1 MSDDPRRRPT
11 LAQIAQEAHTSI
23 PTVSKVLNGRSD
35 VSGTMR
41 VRVMSVAA
49 TLGYR
54 APGTRKHTGEPLTAL
69 IDLVLSGVEGTWAN
83 RALSGVE
90 RAAFEAGLD
99 VIVTLASADDG
110 EWLERLLAR
119 GSQGAVLA
127 LVPATTQQL
136 AILDAARIPVVLL
149 DPVMQPPA
157 NVASVGATNWA
168 GGHAAAEHLIGLGHT
183 RFAVV
188 GGRAEHLYSQ
198 ARIDGFRSAVR
209 AAGLD
214 LPDAAVVHATWRR
227 EDAALLAAPLLA
239 SMGRPTGVFAC
250 SDGMALGV
258 LDAAAAAGLRTPDD
272 LSVIGFDDL
281 PEASW
286 AAPPLTTVRQPVTE
300 MGAAALRMLQRLR
313 AADHATAPREELATK
328 LVVRASTGPAPA

>member
-11 LAQIAQEAHTSI
+11 LAQIARLAHTSV

-35 VSGTMR
+35 VSGSTR

-49 TLGYR
+49 GLGYR
-54 APGTRKHTGEPLTAL
+54 APGIRKHTGEPLTGL

-99 VIVTLASADDG
+99 VVITLAGSDG
-110 EWLERLLAR
+110 DEWLARLLAR

-127 LVPATTQQL
+127 LVPATPDQL
-136 AILDAARIPVVLL
+136 AILEAARIPVVLL

-157 NVASVGATNWA
+157 HVASVGATNWA
-168 GGHAAAEHLIGLGHT
+168 GGRAAAQHLVELGHT

-188 GGRAEHLYSQ
+188 GGRHEHLYSQ
-198 ARIDGFRSAVR
+198 ARIDGFRSTVR
-209 AAGLD
+209 AAGFD
-214 LPDAAVVHATWRR
+214 LPDDFVVHAQWQR
-227 EDAALLAAPLLA
+227 EEAARVAGPLFAAA
-239 SMGRPTGVFAC
+239 DRPTAVFAC

-258 LDAAAAAGLRTPDD
+258 LDAARAAGLDVPRD

-286 AAPPLTTVRQPVTE
+286 AQPQLTTVRQSVTQ
-300 MGAAALRMLQRLR
+300 MGAAALRMLLRLR
-313 AADHATAPREELATK
+313 ATDHATAPREELATE
-328 LVVRASTGPAPA
+328 LIVRSSTGGPPA